1 MARKLIAVIT
11 VMALMSVMGACTP
24 PTGDAPQRGEK
35 KAAPAPKPAPAAPPQ
50 AEKKTAAKPEQKQ
63 TVKPEQQAPPT
74 PKPLPEIIVNGSFE
88 DWRSGVPHSWNV
100 REGQGDKWVTVQ
112 AKKTTG
118 SKEGSVAVELPLPAK
133 DNLAVL
139 SQTIAAHRI
148 KTGRKLTLSAVLKAP
163 KEEELHAVVSYKVGG
178 KEVKERVYTSGS
190 GAWEKLENTFEV
202 PANADPASF
211 RISLI
216 RRPLSDGAAL
226 VEMVSL
232 K

>member
-1 MARKLIAVIT
+1 MARKLITVIT
-11 VMALMSVMGACTP
+11 IITLMAAMGACTP
-24 PTGDAPQRGEK
+24 PTTDAPQRAEK
-35 KAAPAPKPAPAAPPQ
+35 KATPATKPAPPAPLQ
-50 AEKKTAAKPEQKQ
+50 AEKKEPAKPEKKEPP
-63 TVKPEQQAPPT
+63 KPQ
-74 PKPLPEIIVNGSFE
+74 PLPEIIVNGSFAE
-88 DWRSGVPHSWNV
+88 WRDGVPHSWNV
-100 REGQGDKWVTVQ
+100 REGQGDQWVTVQ

-118 SKEGSVAVELPLPAK
+118 SKEGSVAVELPVPGK
-133 DNLAVL
+133 DKLAVV

-148 KTGRKLTLSAVLKAP
+148 STGRKLTLSAMLKAP
-163 KEEELHAVVSYKVGG
+163 KEEELHAVVSYKVDG

>member
-1 MARKLIAVIT
+1 MAKKLIAVIT

-24 PTGDAPQRGEK
+24 PTGDAPQRAEK
-35 KAAPAPKPAPAAPPQ
+35 KAAPAPKPAPPAPPRV
-50 AEKKTAAKPEQKQ
+50 EKKEPAKPEK
-63 TVKPEQQAPPT
+63 KEPPK
-74 PKPLPEIIVNGSFE
+74 PKPLPEIIVNGTFE
-88 DWRSGVPHSWNV
+88 DWRDGAPHSWNV
-100 REGQGDKWVTVQ
+100 REGQGDNWVTAQ

-118 SKEGSVAVELPLPAK
+118 SKEGSVAVELPLPGK
-133 DNLAVL
+133 DNFAVV

-163 KEEELHAVVSYKVGG
+163 KEEELHAVVSYKVDG
-178 KEVKERVYTSGS
+178 KEMKERVYTSGS
-190 GAWEKLENTFEV
+190 GAWEKLENAFEV